1 MLTDDPREACVHVM
15 PLGSISTER
24 LRGYADNWSDTFTR
38 VIGLRPTGWSYV
50 AFHDSPQCLLTS
62 PLKFLPT

>member
-1 MLTDDPREACVHVM
+1 MLTDDPREACVHIM

-24 LRGYADNWSDTFTR
+24 LRGYADNWNDTFTK

-50 AFHDSPQCLLTS
+50 ALSDLSQYLLTS
-62 PLKFLPT
+62 SP